1 MPFFLIG
8 VPFTFVR
15 SDKVDFLYN
24 SWKLFYHIRNFIV
37 IIKPCS
43 ITRLVTSILKY
54 NNKIFNNFLYDY
66 MAKECLIVKLKTNK
80 PESLQTTNVKYFF
93 ALIAGDN
100 KVAQPYLMVAIDTL

>member
-1 MPFFLIG
+1 
-8 VPFTFVR
+8 
-15 SDKVDFLYN
+15 
-24 SWKLFYHIRNFIV
+24 
-37 IIKPCS
+37 
-43 ITRLVTSILKY
+43 
-54 NNKIFNNFLYDY
+54 